1 MEGKVKSGRNRVG
14 IYARV
19 STTDKGQDTELQ
31 LKDLRAF
38 AQARGWQIHEEYVD
52 KGMSGMLTKRP
63 ALDRLLTVCRHRQI
77 DVVLVW
83 RLDRL
88 GRSLKHLIM
97 MLDELQSLGVAF
109 VALHEQIDCTTATGQ
124 LMLHLLGAFAEFER
138 TLIRERVKAGLAYAQ
153 SKGQRLGRPR
163 LEIDPTRVESLRKNG
178 RSIRQIAHALK
189 VSPASV
195 HKTLNLTAS

>member
-1 MEGKVKSGRNRVG
+1 MKVG

-19 STTDKGQDTELQ
+19 STIDKGQDVGIQVGELEAYA
-31 LKDLRAF
+31 K
-38 AQARGWQIHEEYVD
+38 ARGWTVLDQYLDEGI
-52 KGMSGMLTKRP
+52 SGSKERRP
-63 ALDRLLTVCRHRQI
+63 GLDRLLTACRRRQI
-77 DVVLVW
+77 DIVLVW

-97 MLDELQSLGVAF
+97 MLDELKSLGVAF

-138 TLIRERVKAGLAYAQ
+138 ALIRERVKAGLAHAQ

-163 LEIDPTRVESLRKNG
+163 LEIDLTRVKSLRKDG
-178 RSIRQIAHALK
+178 RSIRQIAQTLH

-195 HKTLNLTAS
+195 HKTLNLMAS

>member
-1 MEGKVKSGRNRVG
+1 LAS
-14 IYARV
+14 
-19 STTDKGQDTELQ
+19 
-31 LKDLRAF
+31 
-38 AQARGWQIHEEYVD
+38 
-52 KGMSGMLTKRP
+52 RP
-63 ALDRLLTVCRHRQI
+63 GLDRLLTACRRRQI

-138 TLIRERVKAGLAYAQ
+138 ALIRERVKAGLAHAQ
-153 SKGQRLGRPR
+153 SKGRQLGRPR
-163 LEIDPTRVESLRKNG
+163 LEIDPARVKSLRKDG
-178 RSIRQIAHALK
+178 RSIRQIAHTLHI
-189 VSPASV
+189 SPASV
-195 HKTLNLTAS
+195 HKTLNFTPS

>member
-52 KGMSGMLTKRP
+52 KGMSGMLTNRP
-63 ALDRLLTVCRHRQI
+63 ALDHLLKACRQRQI

-138 TLIRERVKAGLAYAQ
+138 ALIRERVKAGLAHART
-153 SKGQRLGRPR
+153 KGQRLGRPR
-163 LEIDPTRVESLRKNG
+163 LEIDPARVKSLRKDG
-178 RSIRQIAHALK
+178 RSIRQIAQALH

-195 HKTLNLTAS
+195 HKTLGLIPS

>member
-1 MEGKVKSGRNRVG
+1 MESKVKPGGKRVG
-14 IYARV
+14 VYARV
-19 STTDKGQDTELQ
+19 STADKGQDTELQ

-38 AQARGWQIHEEYVD
+38 AQAREWQIHEEYVD
-52 KGMSGMLTKRP
+52 EGISGMLAKRP
-63 ALDRLLTVCRHRQI
+63 ALDRLLKASRQRQI

-97 MLDELQSLGVAF
+97 ILDELQSLGVAF

-138 TLIRERVKAGLAYAQ
+138 ALIRERVKAGLAHART
-153 SKGQRLGRPR
+153 KGQRLGRPC
-163 LEIDPTRVESLRKNG
+163 LEIDPARVKSLRQDGN
-178 RSIRQIAHALK
+178 SIRKIAQTLH
-189 VSPASV
+189 VSPGSV

>member
-1 MEGKVKSGRNRVG
+1 MEGKVKPGRNGVG
-14 IYARV
+14 VYARV

-38 AQARGWQIHEEYVD
+38 AQARGWQIHDEYVD
-52 KGMSGMLTKRP
+52 KGLSGMLVKRP
-63 ALDRLLTVCRHRQI
+63 ALDRLLKACRQRQI

-138 TLIRERVKAGLAYAQ
+138 ALIRERVKAGLAHAQ
-153 SKGQRLGRPR
+153 SKGQQLGRPR
-163 LEIDPTRVESLRKNG
+163 LKIDPARVGSLRKDG
-178 RSIRQIAHALK
+178 RSIRQIAQTLHI
-189 VSPASV
+189 SPASV
-195 HKTLNLTAS
+195 HKTLSLMAS

>member
-1 MEGKVKSGRNRVG
+1 MKGKLKLGRNRVG
-14 IYARV
+14 VYARV
-19 STTDKGQDTELQ
+19 STADKGQDTELQ

-38 AQARGWQIHEEYVD
+38 AKARGWQIHEEYVD
-52 KGMSGMLTKRP
+52 EGMSGMLTKRP
-63 ALDRLLTVCRHRQI
+63 ALDRLLTACRHRQI

-138 TLIRERVKAGLAYAQ
+138 ALIRERVKAGLAHAQ
-153 SKGQRLGRPR
+153 SKGRKLGRPQ
-163 LEIDPTRVESLRKNG
+163 LKIDPARVESLRQNG

-195 HKTLNLTAS
+195 HKTLNLMAS

>member
-1 MEGKVKSGRNRVG
+1 MKGTVKPGRNRVG

-19 STTDKGQDTELQ
+19 STADKGQDTELQ

-38 AQARGWQIHEEYVD
+38 AHARGWQIHEEYVD
-52 KGMSGMLTKRP
+52 EGMSGMLAKRP
-63 ALDRLLTVCRHRQI
+63 ALDRLLTACRHRQI

-138 TLIRERVKAGLAYAQ
+138 ALIRERVKAGLAHAQ
-153 SKGQRLGRPR
+153 SKGRQLGRPR
-163 LEIDPTRVESLRKNG
+163 LEIDPARVKSLRKDG
-178 RSIRQIAHALK
+178 RSIRQIAHTLHI
-189 VSPASV
+189 SPASV
-195 HKTLNLTAS
+195 HKTLNFTPS

>member
-1 MEGKVKSGRNRVG
+1 MAEPVKPRCNRVG
-14 IYARV
+14 VYARV

-38 AQARGWQIHEEYVD
+38 AHARGWQVHEEYVD
-52 KGMSGMLTKRP
+52 EGLSGMLTKRP
-63 ALDRLLTVCRHRQI
+63 ALDRLLTACRHRQI

-97 MLDELQSLGVAF
+97 MLDELKSLGVAF

-138 TLIRERVKAGLAYAQ
+138 ALIRERVKAGLAHART
-153 SKGQRLGRPR
+153 KGQRLGRPR
-163 LEIDPTRVESLRKNG
+163 LVIDSARVKALRKDG
-178 RSIRQIAHALK
+178 RSIRQIAQTLHI
-189 VSPASV
+189 SSGSV

>member
-1 MEGKVKSGRNRVG
+1 MESIVKPGVNRVG
-14 IYARV
+14 VYARV

-38 AQARGWQIHEEYVD
+38 VDARGWQIHEEFVD
-52 KGMSGMLTKRP
+52 EGMSGMMTKRP
-63 ALDRLLTVCRHRQI
+63 ALDRLLTACRHRQI

-138 TLIRERVKAGLAYAQ
+138 ALIRERVKAGLAHART
-153 SKGQRLGRPR
+153 KGRRLGRPC
-163 LEIDPTRVESLRKNG
+163 LEIDLARVKSLRKDG

-189 VSPASV
+189 ISPASV
-195 HKTLNLTAS
+195 HKTLNLMPS

>member
-1 MEGKVKSGRNRVG
+1 MESIVKPERNRVG
-14 IYARV
+14 VYARI

-38 AQARGWQIHEEYVD
+38 AHARGWQIHEEYVD
-52 KGMSGMLTKRP
+52 KGMSGMLTNRP
-63 ALDRLLTVCRHRQI
+63 ALDHLLKACRQRQI

-88 GRSLKHLIM
+88 GRSLRHLIM

-138 TLIRERVKAGLAYAQ
+138 ALIRERVKAGLAHAQ
-153 SKGQRLGRPR
+153 SKGQQLGRPR
-163 LEIDPTRVESLRKNG
+163 LKIDAARVKSLRKDG
-178 RSIRQIAHALK
+178 RSIRQIAQALH

-195 HKTLNLTAS
+195 HKTLSLRPS

>member
-1 MEGKVKSGRNRVG
+1 MKVG

-19 STTDKGQDTELQ
+19 STIDKGQDVGMQLHELEAYA
-31 LKDLRAF
+31 K
-38 AQARGWQIHEEYVD
+38 ARGWTVQDRYLDEGV
-52 KGMSGMLTKRP
+52 SGSKERRP
-63 ALDRLLTVCRHRQI
+63 GLDRLLSSCRRRQI

-97 MLDELQSLGVAF
+97 LLDELQSLGVVF

-138 TLIRERVKAGLAYAQ
+138 ALIRDRVKAGLAHAQ
-153 SKGQRLGRPR
+153 SKGQRLGRPC
-163 LEIDPTRVESLRKNG
+163 LEIDLARVKSLRKDGN
-178 RSIRQIAHALK
+178 SIRQIAHALHI
-189 VSPASV
+189 SPASV
-195 HKTLNLTAS
+195 HKTLSFMAP